1 MQNTRS
7 SLRGSFPTERERER
21 TEIEA
26 RQCEKESSIGIC
38 SFSVPFLEDTKK
50 WRSLRWVGRS
60 PNNCAIIEVGTW
72 LSPGASTFV
81 SHAKLCSYP
90 FGRVC
95 LSFINLTCKVQPR
108 WPVTQPVCIWPS
120 LSSTGP
126 QHPWAILGRCS
137 IKAKLISWVWTFISV
152 ASRSQLLL
160 FQALSV
166 VLKFTHL
173 FFVNVGISLWFLKLL
188 KKLWHL
194 FLLHICF
201 VELFLLCSFV
211 IWAVKSLYNKYGDIE
226 CRWNVLSEKLFE

>member
-1 MQNTRS
+1 MKRRTALVFVLLLFYFLKSQRS
-7 SLRGSFPTERERER
+7 GAACAGLV
-21 TEIEA
+21 A
-26 RQCEKESSIGIC
+26 
-38 SFSVPFLEDTKK
+38 
-50 WRSLRWVGRS
+50 RS

-72 LSPGASTFV
+72 LSPGASTYVYV

-108 WPVTQPVCIWPS
+108 WPVTQPVCICPS

-126 QHPWAILGRCS
+126 QHPWAILGRYS

-173 FFVNVGISLWFLKLL
+173 FFVNVGISLWFSKLL
-188 KKLWHL
+188 KEIMTFVFVAHL
-194 FLLHICF
+194 FRWTFF
-201 VELFLLCSFV
+201 VVFV
-211 IWAVKSLYNKYGDIE
+211 RYLSSKKSLQ
-226 CRWNVLSEKLFE
+226 